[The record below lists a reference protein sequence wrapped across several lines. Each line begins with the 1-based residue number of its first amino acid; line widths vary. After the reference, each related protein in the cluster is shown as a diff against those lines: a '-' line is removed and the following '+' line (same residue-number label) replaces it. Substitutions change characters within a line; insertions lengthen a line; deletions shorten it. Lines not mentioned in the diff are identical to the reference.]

1 MKEARRLDIQQELER
16 AQEALVQHACLPE
29 GTTVMPCRA
38 LTYAAFHA
46 ARALLLMDR
55 LMPKTHRGTFQKFHE
70 HFVASG
76 RVDVIWGKRLSRLQ
90 DDRSL
95 ADYDV
100 GFQPDTELVHAR
112 CEDVE
117 GFLDLTE
124 QLLSHQEPEA

>member
-1 MKEARRLDIQQELER
+1 
-16 AQEALVQHACLPE
+16 
-29 GTTVMPCRA
+29 
-38 LTYAAFHA
+38 
-46 ARALLLMDR
+46 
-55 LMPKTHRGTFQKFHE
+55 MPKTHRGTFQKFHE

-100 GFQPDTELVHAR
+100 GFQPDPELVHAR